1 MRPVVPEEVGDL
13 LKSRP
18 VMIFN
23 RTLLGPAYIESIV
36 SSSPALVTS
45 QGGKALPLEV
55 WDMIIDFSN
64 RCPENHR
71 YSLVRPK
78 LLKTSAGGDELAC
91 YRYKRWWSPF
101 GNTYSLKGI
110 EMLRFYLAHPDEPNE
125 SDHPNLDSIRL
136 SSFYHPYPSSFKS
149 PFAIPSI
156 FPFDYFDF
164 FDNLDF
170 FDYYVSSCAIPT
182 ALLASKTKFLHVE
195 LTVPDVIKNL
205 EDGNCECC
213 HGKHVLAFA

>member
-23 RTLLGPAYIESIV
+23 RTLLGPAYIECIV

-78 LLKTSAGGDELAC
+78 RLQTSARGDELVC
-91 YRYKRWWSPF
+91 DMYKRWWWPF
-101 GNTYSLKGI
+101 GNTYCLKGI
-110 EMLRFYLAHPDEPNE
+110 EMLRFYLAHPDEPSE
-125 SDHPNLDSIRL
+125 SDHPDLNSIRL
-136 SSFYHPYPSSFKS
+136 NSFYYSFPRSVES
-149 PFAIPSI
+149 PFAISSL
-156 FPFDYFDF
+156 FPFDGYFDLSEY
-164 FDNLDF
+164 LDF
-170 FDYYVSSCAIPT
+170 FDKPSFSMWISRFQMSSRISRTAI
-182 ALLASKTKFLHVE
+182 ASAAMGST
-195 LTVPDVIKNL
+195 
-205 EDGNCECC
+205 
-213 HGKHVLAFA
+213 